1 MLERFEATITTLEN
15 MKDLSKIALAELLSA
30 LQAQEH
36 RSVMRQQ
43 GAIEGALPVKHQD
56 DEKNRRP
63 KNKKFQCASGQSSS
77 FGNRRKTGD
86 KRSGVK
92 KDYPPCQHCGKKGHP
107 PSKCW
112 RRPDA
117 KCSKCNQM
125 GHEAVICKNKN
136 QQQRDEAQVADQEE
150 EDQIFVVTCF
160 MSYEASEN
168 WLIDSGCT
176 NHMTH
181 DKELFKEL
189 KSTESKKVRI
199 GNGEYIAVKGKG
211 TIAIA
216 SCFRTKLITDVLYVP
231 DIDQNL
237 LSVGQLIEKGFKV
250 IFMEKACV
258 IEDATGQKMFE
269 VKMARRSF
277 SLNPMQEEQ
286 SAFLTK
292 ESL

>member
-1 MLERFEATITTLEN
+1 
-15 MKDLSKIALAELLSA
+15 
-30 LQAQEH
+30 
-36 RSVMRQQ
+36 
-43 GAIEGALPVKHQD
+43 
-56 DEKNRRP
+56 
-63 KNKKFQCASGQSSS
+63 
-77 FGNRRKTGD
+77 
-86 KRSGVK
+86 
-92 KDYPPCQHCGKKGHP
+92 
-107 PSKCW
+107 
-112 RRPDA
+112 
-117 KCSKCNQM
+117 M
-125 GHEAVICKNKN
+125 GHEAVIWKNKN

-150 EDQIFVVTCF
+150 EDQLFIATCF

-199 GNGEYIAVKGKG
+199 GNGEYSAVKGKG
-211 TIAIA
+211 IIAIA
-216 SCFRTKLITDVLYVP
+216 SCSGTKLITNVLYVP

-250 IFMEKACV
+250 IFVEKAGV

-269 VKMARRSF
+269 VKMVRRSF
-277 SLNPMQEEQ
+277 SLNPTQEEQ

-292 ESL
+292 ESLSKVWHKRLGHYHYQGLL